1 MELVLRCLLLLD
13 VLGVKVLGDC
23 GITPTSD
30 ADEERWTRRAGRG
43 CPERGLPY
51 NRTIRCPE
59 AETPKSYI
67 GLDIYIILTDL
78 CRRLFLKPTR
88 FQLSTHEAPC
98 LGPVATTWWIR

>member
-13 VLGVKVLGDC
+13 VLGVKVLDDC

-67 GLDIYIILTDL
+67 GLDIYIYIYIYHTY
-78 CRRLFLKPTR
+78 RPVSPAVPKANKI
-88 FQLSTHEAPC
+88 ST
-98 LGPVATTWWIR
+98 VYS